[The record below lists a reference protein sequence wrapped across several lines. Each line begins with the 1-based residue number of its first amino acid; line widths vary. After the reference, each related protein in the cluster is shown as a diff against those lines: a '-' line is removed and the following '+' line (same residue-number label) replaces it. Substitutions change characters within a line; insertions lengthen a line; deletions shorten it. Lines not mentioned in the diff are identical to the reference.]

1 VNCIDVF
8 WPIAQA
14 AEGVRFMPYDDSTG
28 KPVYL
33 PSGSTGY
40 MTIGCGTKLP
50 IDREEA
56 FLLFSHRAAKFVATM
71 NTTGWW
77 LGLDVNRQAAMLEI
91 AYNSGSIYSW
101 PRLIHAVG
109 LKDWPQAHNEVL
121 FSKAANDPR
130 LSARY
135 QRIANTILTGEL

>member
-1 VNCIDVF
+1 MTVLDVF

-14 AEGVRFMPYDDSTG
+14 AEGIRFMPSDDSTG

-33 PSGSTGY
+33 PAGSTGF

-56 FLLFSHRAAKFVATM
+56 FLLFSHRAQKFVATM
-71 NTTGWW
+71 NTTVWW

-91 AYNSGSIYSW
+91 AYNTGSIFNW
-101 PRLIHAVG
+101 PRLIQAVG
-109 LKDWPQAHNEVL
+109 NKNWTEAHNEVL

-130 LSARY
+130 LYSRY
-135 QRIANTILTGEL
+135 QRIANTMLTGEL